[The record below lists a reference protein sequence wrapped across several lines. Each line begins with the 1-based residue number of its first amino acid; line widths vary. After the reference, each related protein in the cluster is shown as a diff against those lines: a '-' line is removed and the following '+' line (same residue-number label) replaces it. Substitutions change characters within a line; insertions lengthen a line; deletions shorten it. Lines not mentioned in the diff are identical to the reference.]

1 MFGLSGPQQENEE
14 FNRQE
19 LEARQCGRRETQVE
33 EAVTRKIILDV
44 RMPEGPCDQCGL
56 WY

>member
-1 MFGLSGPQQENEE
+1 MSGPQQENEE